1 MKKLIF
7 ILLAVVLVFTFTS
20 CTRVTTGPD
29 VSGDWSVSAIVAGM
43 VLNFDMSV
51 DQEGL
56 FFDATCSDFE
66 ISEGAVSTNGMVRFA
81 LGIEGRLYYFYG
93 NVDGDYMD
101 GFTRKGI
108 AGDVN
113 GNWSAVR

>member
-1 MKKLIF
+1 LKKSLF
-7 ILLAVVLVFTFTS
+7 ILLAVVLVLAFTS
-20 CTRVTTGPD
+20 CTRITTGPD
-29 VSGDWSVSAIVAGM
+29 VNGTWSVSAMVAGM

-51 DQEGL
+51 SQTGL
-56 FFDATCSDFE
+56 FFDASCSDFE

-101 GFTRKGI
+101 GFTRKGV